1 MVEFVDDNEIIVVL
15 VRDMLREIFR
25 LEALDG
31 SEELVDS
38 FRMILTS
45 DEKAAEGRISH
56 DAAEGRKALLQQL
69 FPVRNEKKSG
79 LSLMAELLAE
89 TTIVERSDDGLSRP
103 CCCDNKILIAMMDF
117 PFRCEFVE
125 DRLLV
130 RVRLDFHDVRIRAEV
145 IEIRIILIP
154 FPVNGLLQ
162 FLAVA
167 FLVRFKLAGVPLT
180 FKRRFHLVHRGR
192 LVLRGNLHIPFQP
205 ARNGRAGK
213 I

>member
-1 MVEFVDDNEIIVVL
+1 MVKFVDDNEIIVVL

-31 SEELVDS
+31 SEELVDG

-89 TTIVERSDDGLSRP
+89 TTVVESSNDGLPRP
-103 CCCDNKILIAMMDF
+103 CRCDKEVLVAMMDF
-117 PFRCEFVE
+117 PFRSKLIE

-130 RVRLDFHDVRIRAEV
+130 RGTAG
-145 IEIRIILIP
+145 
-154 FPVNGLLQ
+154 FP
-162 FLAVA
+162 
-167 FLVRFKLAGVPLT
+167 
-180 FKRRFHLVHRGR
+180 
-192 LVLRGNLHIPFQP
+192 
-205 ARNGRAGK
+205 
-213 I
+213 

>member
-31 SEELVDS
+31 SEELVDG

-89 TTIVERSDDGLSRP
+89 TTVVER
-103 CCCDNKILIAMMDF
+103 IACWYGYGWISMM
-117 PFRCEFVE
+117 
-125 DRLLV
+125 
-130 RVRLDFHDVRIRAEV
+130 
-145 IEIRIILIP
+145 
-154 FPVNGLLQ
+154 
-162 FLAVA
+162 
-167 FLVRFKLAGVPLT
+167 
-180 FKRRFHLVHRGR
+180 
-192 LVLRGNLHIPFQP
+192 
-205 ARNGRAGK
+205 
-213 I
+213 